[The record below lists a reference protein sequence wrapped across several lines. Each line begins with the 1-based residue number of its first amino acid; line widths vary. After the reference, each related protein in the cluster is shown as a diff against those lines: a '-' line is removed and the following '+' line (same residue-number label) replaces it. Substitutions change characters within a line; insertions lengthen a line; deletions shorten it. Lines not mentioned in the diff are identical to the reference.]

1 MTGLCK
7 PSLARLA
14 KNEGSTESR
23 YKLQRWALLLGFAL
37 AVIGIGGATWIYGYR
52 QALDSLAERSVA
64 DLALASD
71 RVSTQ
76 LQIYQEMAV
85 LLADHPALAQLETPQ
100 DRAVAQR
107 LLRAVADKTA
117 ALDVFYADPQGHVL
131 AAAEGV
137 TASDVSGQD
146 YFRRAMQGALGTGS
160 GVLTG
165 NGLTGNG
172 RRAYFYA
179 APNFSSQKD
188 VQTDLRTDAQIDGQT
203 GILGALVIVADVED
217 VEQTWRGSLPAVFFT
232 DAQGEVFISNRPE
245 LLFWRPAVDET
256 AIALRRET
264 QLSYRVSFAAEHEIW
279 ELSWSPYLPRR
290 ALHLTV
296 DLPVIGLLGQILVDV
311 APARRLASLQAAAL
325 AALCLAFGTLL
336 FLAMERRRTLAEAN
350 AVLESRVAT
359 RTRALQSTN
368 SQLRREVNE
377 REEAEAALKKAQ
389 EELVQAGKL
398 SALGQMSAGISH
410 ELNQPLMAIQQ
421 YAENGE
427 AFLQRGQAERVG
439 ENLTRIA
446 SMSAR
451 MARIIKNLRAFSRNE
466 SEPVARVDLVQ
477 VITTAVELTGSRLA
491 ADAVTLIWRPPEG
504 DDPIYAWGGE
514 VRLTQVFVNL
524 INNAADAM
532 LAQQD
537 RSITIT
543 LEAGAR
549 LSVAVKDIGPGIKEP
564 EKMFEPF
571 YSTKV
576 VSSSE
581 GMGLGLSISYG
592 LLQSFGGNIRGM
604 NAEQGAVFTV
614 ELDRWHKEAAT

>member
-1 MTGLCK
+1 M
-7 PSLARLA
+7 R
-14 KNEGSTESR
+14 
-23 YKLQRWALLLGFAL
+23 RWSLLLGFAL
-37 AVIGIGGATWIYGYR
+37 AVFCIVGASWIYGYR
-52 QALDSLAERSVA
+52 QALDSLAKRSVA

-76 LQIYQEMAV
+76 LQIYQELAV
-85 LLADHPALAQLETPQ
+85 LTADHPVLEQLGTEAE
-100 DRAVAQR
+100 RVEARRV
-107 LLRAVADKTA
+107 LRSIADKTS
-117 ALDVFYADPQGHVL
+117 ALDVFYADPAGKVL

-137 TASDVSGQD
+137 TGGDIAGEG
-146 YFRRAMQGALGTGS
+146 YFQRAMQGALGIGS
-160 GVLTG
+160 DVLR
-165 NGLTGNG
+165 GNG

-179 APNFSSQKD
+179 APNF
-188 VQTDLRTDAQIDGQT
+188 AP
-203 GILGALVIVADVED
+203 GAGVSGVLVVVADVED

-232 DAQGEVFISNRPE
+232 NDHDEVFISNRPE
-245 LLFWRPAVDET
+245 LLFWQQTGERQGAVVPAE
-256 AIALRRET
+256 E
-264 QLSYRVSFAAEHEIW
+264 QLDYEVLSVGGYEIW
-279 ELSWSPYLPRR
+279 KLSGSAYLPSR

-296 DLPVIGLLGQILVDV
+296 ALPIIGLTGQILVDV

-325 AALCLAFGTLL
+325 GALCLAFGTFL
-336 FLAMERRRTLAEAN
+336 FLTMERRRSLAEAN
-350 AVLESRVAT
+350 AVLESRVET

-368 SQLRREVNE
+368 SQLRREVSE

-421 YAENGE
+421 FAENGE
-427 AFLQRGQAERVG
+427 AFLQRGQIDRVG
-439 ENLTRIA
+439 ENLSRIT

-466 SEPVARVDLVQ
+466 NEPMARVDLVQ
-477 VITTAVELTGSRLA
+477 VINTAVELTGSRLET
-491 ADAVTLIWRPPEG
+491 DAVTLSWSPPEA

-532 LAQQD
+532 LGQED
-537 RSITIT
+537 RAISIT
-543 LEAGAR
+543 LEAGTR
-549 LSVAVKDIGPGIKEP
+549 LAVAVTDIGPGIKEP
-564 EKMFEPF
+564 EKMFDPF

-592 LLQSFGGNIRGM
+592 LLQSFGGNIHGRNG
-604 NAEQGAVFTV
+604 ARGAVFTV
-614 ELDRWHKEAAT
+614 ELDRWDEGAAT

>member
-1 MTGLCK
+1 MAGLCK
-7 PSLARLA
+7 PSLVRLT
-14 KNEGSTESR
+14 NDEGSERSTESR

-85 LLADHPALAQLETPQ
+85 LLADHPALAQLQTPK
-100 DRAVAQR
+100 DRALAQR
-107 LLRAVADKTA
+107 LLRDVADKTA
-117 ALDVFYADPQGHVL
+117 ALDVFYADREGHVL

-137 TASDVSGQD
+137 TAVNVSGQD
-146 YFRRAMQGALGTGS
+146 YFRRAMQGALGTGAE
-160 GVLTG
+160 VLAG
-165 NGLTGNG
+165 KGQ
-172 RRAYFYA
+172 RAYFYA
-179 APNFSSQKD
+179 APNFSSQIDVRAD
-188 VQTDLRTDAQIDGQT
+188 VQADAQKDAQT

-245 LLFWRPAVDET
+245 LLFWRPAVDDT
-256 AIALRRET
+256 ALALRGDT

-296 DLPVIGLLGQILVDV
+296 ELPVIGLQGQILVDV

-427 AFLQRGQAERVG
+427 AFLQHGQVERVG

-446 SMSAR
+446 GMSAR

-466 SEPVARVDLVQ
+466 SEPMARVDLVQ

-491 ADAVTLIWRPPEG
+491 ADAVTLIWSPPQSDG
-504 DDPIYAWGGE
+504 PIYAWGGE

-532 LAQQD
+532 LGQQD

-614 ELDRWHKEAAT
+614 ELDRWHKEATT